1 MILVD
6 NSERKFSRPNIT
18 LDGGAPVPRH
28 ISQFRIYD
36 MDSDTLDDI
45 VYITASGELGI
56 LYGTTTVGNFTKKI
70 LDPTL
75 GISLSEDPITTGGA
89 IKASNT
95 PQFI

>member
-1 MILVD
+1 MLD

-18 LDGGAPVPRH
+18 LDGGAPVPKN

-36 MDSDTLDDI
+36 MDTDMLDDI

-56 LYGTTTVGNFTKKI
+56 LYGTATAGNFTKKV

-75 GISLSEDPITTGGA
+75 GISLSEDPITVGGA

-95 PQFI
+95 PQFV